1 MSGRFGVASR
11 PIQVQRAA
19 VMHPRS
25 LLPLLLLFLAL
36 GSRLAAQDGEFSSNT
51 ISVGVVVSDLDR
63 SLRFYTNVIG
73 MKKTGSFTVDAAGG
87 RRTGLTDGVP
97 VTINVLRL
105 GDGKDATD
113 WKLMSFGKP
122 AAHPVQKHLQDDT
135 GMQYITLNV
144 RSLKPFL
151 KRLKEANV
159 PLLGETPIP
168 IGGNNHFVLVQDPD
182 GIFVELIGPLE

>member
-1 MSGRFGVASR
+1 MNYRILLVLLG
-11 PIQVQRAA
+11 
-19 VMHPRS
+19 
-25 LLPLLLLFLAL
+25 LPLFF
-36 GSRLAAQDGEFSSNT
+36 GSRALAQTGEFSSDT

-63 SLRFYTNVIG
+63 SLRFYTNVLG
-73 MKKTGSFTVDAAGG
+73 MKKASAFTVDAAGG
-87 RRTGLTDGVP
+87 KRTGLTDGVP
-97 VTINVLRL
+97 VTITVLRL
-105 GDGKDATD
+105 GEGKTATD

-122 AAHPVQKHLQDDT
+122 ATHPAQKHIQDDT

-151 KRLKEANV
+151 QRLKENNI

-168 IGGNNHFVLVQDPD
+168 IGGDNHFVLVQDPD